1 MQTKRFKALILGAVF
16 LLVTG
21 GALAF
26 AHGPGGG
33 YGGGQGG
40 YGMQGGDC
48 PGMMGNGG
56 QGMGPGMMGNGGQG
70 MGPGM
75 MGYGRNSGDLE
86 LSKEQQDKLDELR
99 EKFWSENRKL
109 RRDIEDK
116 REELYDELGKKTAD
130 EAKVTAL
137 QKELSKLESDF
148 DQKAI
153 QHKLEVRKIAPE
165 AFKGRGYGRMHGG
178 GRNW

>member
-33 YGGGQGG
+33 YGGGHGG
-40 YGMQGGDC
+40 YGMRDGEC
-48 PGMMGNGG
+48 PGMMGYGS
-56 QGMGPGMMGNGGQG
+56 QG

-86 LSKEQQDKLDELR
+86 LSKEQQDKLDEAR

-116 REELYDELGKKTAD
+116 RDELYDELRKENAD
-130 EAKVTAL
+130 AAKVTAL

-165 AFKGRGYGRMHGG
+165 VFKGRGYGRMHGG

>member
-1 MQTKRFKALILGAVF
+1 MQTKRFKTLILGAVF

-33 YGGGQGG
+33 YGDGRGG
-40 YGMQGGDC
+40 YGMRGGDC
-48 PGMMGNGG
+48 PGMMGDGG
-56 QGMGPGMMGNGGQG
+56 QGMGPGMMGH
-70 MGPGM
+70 
-75 MGYGRNSGDLE
+75 GRNAGDLD
-86 LSKEQQDKLDELR
+86 LTKEQQEKLDAAR
-99 EKFWSENRKL
+99 EKFWTENRKL

-116 REELYDELGKKTAD
+116 QDELYVELRKENAD
-130 EAKVTAL
+130 EAKVMAL
-137 QKELSKLESDF
+137 QKELSKLEGDF
-148 DQKAI
+148 DLKAI

-178 GRNW
+178 GHN